1 VSALSADRR
10 FIQQNAARCTNG
22 RSDGLRRSIVSAREW
37 PVWAGSGGS
46 TSFGERQKSPAM
58 LALDLHEMEDRYW
71 RDRGCHAG
79 RHGYLKS

>member
-1 VSALSADRR
+1 MRTTVYSTRSVTKKENDG
-10 FIQQNAARCTNG
+10 G
-22 RSDGLRRSIVSAREW
+22 RSGLEPDLRRDLHERQL
-37 PVWAGSGGS
+37 WAGSGGS
-46 TSFGERQKSPAM
+46 ASFGERQKSPAM